1 MGAIRGLQ
9 GALGPREGLAGNQM
23 APDRPPAAGERASK
37 VLEGGLPF
45 RFLFNLP
52 LWAQSL
58 SAQKSP
64 SPPPSPPR
72 GQMSCLVASNLDGQ
86 SPAQPRRSVF
96 SWGPLWPHT
105 GPREPPPECPSQ
117 PPVPGPPCSVILG
130 AEAGPGLQELSGR
143 QPHGKLI
150 THPGPSLSQRKENG
164 NHGCFREP
172 SCRSWL
178 HLPWAG
184 ARPPLHTHA
193 RTHARTQALGEPR
206 TEQSLPH
213 VPSSRDKTAKG
224 RADPALC
231 QGNKAWLPHRGT
243 RSGPDTSLA
252 GGPPY
257 VYMCVHA

>member
-1 MGAIRGLQ
+1 MGAIRGLR

-23 APDRPPAAGERASK
+23 GPNTPPAAGERASK

-52 LWAQSL
+52 LGAQSL

-64 SPPPSPPR
+64 SPPPSPPT
-72 GQMSCLVASNLDGQ
+72 GQMSCLIASNLDGQ

-117 PPVPGPPCSVILG
+117 PPVPGPSCSVILG

-184 ARPPLHTHA
+184 ARPPLHTHTRA
-193 RTHARTQALGEPR
+193 RTHAGP
-206 TEQSLPH
+206 
-213 VPSSRDKTAKG
+213 G
-224 RADPALC
+224 RAQDRAVT
-231 QGNKAWLPHRGT
+231 AT
-243 RSGPDTSLA
+243 RTLLQRQDG
-252 GGPPY
+252 
-257 VYMCVHA
+257 

>member
-1 MGAIRGLQ
+1 
-9 GALGPREGLAGNQM
+9 M

-52 LWAQSL
+52 LGAQGL

-72 GQMSCLVASNLDGQ
+72 GQMSYLVASNLDGQ

-105 GPREPPPECPSQ
+105 GPGEPPPECPSQ

-143 QPHGKLI
+143 QPQGKLI

-178 HLPWAG
+178 HLPWAE
-184 ARPPLHTHA
+184 ARPPLHTHT
-193 RTHARTQALGEPR
+193 RTHARRPWESPR
-206 TEQSLPH
+206 QSSHCHMHPPPETRQL
-213 VPSSRDKTAKG
+213 RG

-231 QGNKAWLPHRGT
+231 QGTKAWLPTEAPAVGQT
-243 RSGPDTSLA
+243 RASLEA
-252 GGPPY
+252 PHTCT
-257 VYMCVHA
+257 CVCTHDKALS